1 MTTSPRFNGII
12 PPLATPLK
20 SADEL
25 DHAGLDRL
33 VAHVLQ
39 GGVHGLFVLGTT
51 GEGPSLGYRL
61 RYELVER
68 VCTLVAGRV
77 PVLVGITDT
86 AFAESLALGRH
97 AADCGATALV
107 MAPPYYLP
115 IGQADLGDYFRRAVP
130 QLPLPVMLYNMPA
143 CTKTA
148 IALETA
154 QALLQMPRIVG
165 IKDSSGDFDYFTQ
178 LVGLRKERPDWSV
191 LIGPER
197 RLADA
202 VLAGGQGGVCGGGNV
217 LPRLYVDIYN
227 AAMAGETESLPAR
240 HHKVDSLGRLYT
252 FADGPAGCIRGIKTA
267 LAELGICSGVLAE
280 PLATVD
286 PALVRAVRGW
296 LSENWTL
303 LAENGLA
310 RRDQLDAIRAG
321 S

>member
-1 MTTSPRFNGII
+1 MTTSPLFNGII
-12 PPLATPLK
+12 PPLATPLRA
-20 SADEL
+20 ADEL
-25 DHAGLDRL
+25 DHAGLERL

-51 GEGPSLGYRL
+51 GEGPSLGYAL

-68 VCTLVAGRV
+68 VCALVADRV

-97 AADCGATALV
+97 AADCGAAALV

-115 IGQADLGDYFRRAVP
+115 LGQADLGDYFRRSVP

-154 QALLQMPRIVG
+154 RDLMQMPQIVG
-165 IKDSSGDFDYFTQ
+165 IKDSSGDFDDFTQ

-197 RLADA
+197 RVAEA

-217 LPRLYVDIYN
+217 LPRLFVDIY
-227 AAMAGETESLPAR
+227 AAAKSGETDHLPALHR
-240 HHKVDSLGRLYT
+240 KVDSLGRLYA
-252 FADGPAGCIRGIKTA
+252 FSDGPAGCIRGIKTA

-280 PLATVD
+280 PLASVD
-286 PALVRAVRGW
+286 PALVRAVRSW
-296 LSENWTL
+296 LSDNSAVL
-303 LAENGLA
+303 PENGLA
-310 RRDQLDAIRAG
+310 RRDPLGAIGAV